1 MSPRVFVPGDSG
13 AISVGADDVARALAA
28 QGSERGLALAPIRNG
43 SRGLYW
49 LEPLVEVECDD
60 QRIGYGPVNVDDVP
74 GLLEAIATGADH
86 PLCLG
91 PTAEIPYLQAQTRLT
106 FARVGVIDPLSMDD
120 YRAHGGLCGLEAAL
134 AKAPNE
140 IVDAVEASGL
150 RGRGGAGFPTGIKW
164 RTVAATQGTQKYI
177 VCNADEGDSGT
188 FSDRMLMEGDP
199 FTLLEG
205 MAIAGLAVGADQ
217 GFIYLRSEYPHAWR
231 TLSAAIERADQAG
244 LLGDDLLGS
253 GKRFRVELIKGAGSY
268 VCGEETSL
276 LESIEG
282 KRGLVRAKP
291 PLPAV
296 EGLFG
301 LPTVVNNVITLAS
314 VPAVLADGAEA
325 YASLGVGRSRGTLA
339 FQLAGNCARPGLVE
353 VPFGLTLRELLYD
366 FGGGS
371 ASGQSIRAVQAGG
384 PLGAYLPEHQF
395 DLVLDYEAFA
405 TAGGT
410 IGHGGLV
417 VFDDRVDMAAMA
429 RYAMAFCAEESCGK
443 CTPCR
448 IGSVRGVELLDRM
461 IAAREAG
468 DNNDTLLRDLCQ
480 TMVDGSLCAMGGM
493 TPFPVLSAL
502 NHYPEDFGL
511 AAREPEEI
519 R

>member
-1 MSPRVFVPGDSG
+1 MSLRIFVPGDSG
-13 AISVGADDVARALAA
+13 AVSVGADEVARALAA
-28 QGSERGLALAPIRNG
+28 QASERGMAVQPIRNG

-49 LEPLVEVECDD
+49 LEPLVEVERDGV
-60 QRIGYGPVNVDDVP
+60 RIGYGPVGADDVP
-74 GLLEAIATGADH
+74 ELLDALCSGADH

-91 PTAEIPYLQAQTRLT
+91 PTAEIPYLAAQKRLT
-106 FARVGVIDPLSMDD
+106 FARVGVIDPLSLDD
-120 YRAHGGLCGLEAAL
+120 YRAHGGQRGLEAAL
-134 AKAPNE
+134 AMASGE
-140 IVDAVEASGL
+140 IVDVVEASGL

-164 RTVAATQGTQKYI
+164 RTVAGTPGAQKYI

-199 FTLLEG
+199 CALLEG
-205 MAIAGLAVGADQ
+205 MAIAGLAVGADH
-217 GFIYLRSEYPHAWR
+217 GYIYLRSEYPHAWR
-231 TLSAAIERADQAG
+231 ALSAAIERAEQAG

-253 GKRFRVELIKGAGSY
+253 GRRFRVELVKGAGSY

-301 LPTVVNNVITLAS
+301 CPTVVNNVITLAS
-314 VPAVLADGAEA
+314 VPAILADGADA

-353 VPFGLTLRELLYD
+353 VPFGLTLRELLED
-366 FGGGS
+366 FGGGT
-371 ASGQSIRAVQAGG
+371 ASGRPIRAVQAGG
-384 PLGAYLPEHQF
+384 PLGAYLPEERF
-395 DLVLDYEAFA
+395 DLVLDYEGFA
-405 TAGGT
+405 DAGGT

-461 IAAREAG
+461 IGARDAG
-468 DNNDTLLRDLCQ
+468 ANDDTLLRELCR

-511 AAREPEEI
+511 AARGAEEI